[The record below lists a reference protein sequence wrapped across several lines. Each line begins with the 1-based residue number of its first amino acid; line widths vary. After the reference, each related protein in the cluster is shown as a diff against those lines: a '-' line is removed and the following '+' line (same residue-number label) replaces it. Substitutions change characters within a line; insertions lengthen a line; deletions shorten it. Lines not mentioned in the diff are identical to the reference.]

1 MQICKK
7 LEVLT
12 KDTAIGYEEG
22 AKYNQRKTSISDVL
36 KFNGLVSAFY
46 VYIYLAPCFLKMVL

>member
-12 KDTAIGYEEG
+12 KDTAIEYEEG

-36 KFNGLVSAFY
+36 KFNGLVR
-46 VYIYLAPCFLKMVL
+46 VLFTFIFIWLPVF

>member
-12 KDTAIGYEEG
+12 KDTAAIGYEEG

-36 KFNGLVSAFY
+36 KFNGLVR
-46 VYIYLAPCFLKMVL
+46 VLFTFIFIWLPVF

>member
-12 KDTAIGYEEG
+12 KATAIGYEEG

-36 KFNGLVSAFY
+36 KFNGLVR
-46 VYIYLAPCFLKMVL
+46 VLFTFIFIWLLVF